1 MLPLKD
7 LYPTRRIPFI
17 TYSLI
22 LINVVVFIWTL
33 LQPAAEL
40 QGIFMQLS
48 IVPINITETH

>member
-33 LQPAAEL
+33 LHPAAEL